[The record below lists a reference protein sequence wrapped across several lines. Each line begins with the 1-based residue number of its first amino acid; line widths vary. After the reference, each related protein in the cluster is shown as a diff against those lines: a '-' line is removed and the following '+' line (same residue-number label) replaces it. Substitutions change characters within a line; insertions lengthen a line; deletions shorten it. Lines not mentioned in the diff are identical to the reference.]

1 MLKLIEFRLSGHTLF
16 EDGTFFSIQASGKNS
31 RANSARVIDF
41 GHALFLE
48 KTIGVV
54 GVNAAGKSTLFN
66 LFDGLSAFYLKDLS
80 IDQTTLQEGLRGE
93 GDVVVDAYIADQQG
107 LRYWVNTTF
116 THDAEGGGHGGWHVK
131 DEVIYRKQ
139 LPKSARKK
147 DQFIFTA
154 EQLLQRRASL
164 AAEVKAMLSPKDS
177 SFRAFRG
184 QSRVSEVL
192 STVQNVD
199 TNRVMTFV
207 DQTPIKLL
215 RYLDNSIER
224 LDYESD
230 HKTGRITNVRLKF
243 KGRPEILTA
252 TDFEGI
258 TKYLSSGTV
267 RGITLFFEMIVAL
280 RSGATLLVDEIELHI
295 NKQIAEDF
303 VNFFQDPTINTAN
316 ATLVFSTHYL
326 ELLDRLERK
335 DEIYFLARQAQSKVY
350 RYDEIADI
358 RGELKKSDVFKSNFI
373 PGTAPNFDHLKDLRH
388 DLEQIHSRR
397 KEHVETTEG
406 DR

>member
-1 MLKLIEFRLSGHTLF
+1 
-16 EDGTFFSIQASGKNS
+16 
-31 RANSARVIDF
+31 
-41 GHALFLE
+41 
-48 KTIGVV
+48 
-54 GVNAAGKSTLFN
+54 
-66 LFDGLSAFYLKDLS
+66 
-80 IDQTTLQEGLRGE
+80 
-93 GDVVVDAYIADQQG
+93 
-107 LRYWVNTTF
+107 
-116 THDAEGGGHGGWHVK
+116 
-131 DEVIYRKQ
+131 
-139 LPKSARKK
+139 
-147 DQFIFTA
+147 
-154 EQLLQRRASL
+154 
-164 AAEVKAMLSPKDS
+164 
-177 SFRAFRG
+177 
-184 QSRVSEVL
+184 
-192 STVQNVD
+192 
-199 TNRVMTFV
+199 MTFV